1 MKFHVHLTV
10 SKIDTIPIGWKETV
24 ILLEKDSKQQL
35 DIMLTKHYKF
45 GYRNI
50 NSLEDIK
57 SDISNLNLS
66 NLIRVKIEQ
75 DEGFYLPIT
84 KDNYVEVHVLCP
96 EETLIDSTW
105 VKSKNPKKQ
114 IEDKKYYFLNKR
126 IYSGENV
133 DMVKQSILQ
142 ELSGINY
149 SDIKLEQIVF
159 DSNFIH
165 DSWWS

>member
-1 MKFHVHLTV
+1 MKFHIHLTV
-10 SKIDTIPIGWKETV
+10 SKIDTVPLGWKETV

-45 GYRNI
+45 GYKNI

-57 SDISNLNLS
+57 LDINKLNLS
-66 NLIRVKIEQ
+66 NLLRIKIEQ

-84 KDNYVEVHVLCP
+84 QDNYVEVHVLCP
-96 EETLIDSTW
+96 EEVTLDSSW
-105 VKSKNPKKQ
+105 VRSKNPKKQ
-114 IEDKKYYFLNKR
+114 IEGKKHYFLNKR
-126 IYSGENV
+126 IYSGESINS
-133 DMVKQSILQ
+133 VKKLILQ

-149 SDIKLEQIVF
+149 SDIKLEQVVF
-159 DSNFIH
+159 DSNFNH